1 MGQVRSSMV
10 KYGQVISVS
19 LQEWD
24 CDGLCTCYQNLSNNM
39 FQGFGMKD
47 DERWVCSHGSNMTES
62 WNREHPTGWV
72 ERWHR
77 SDQEDWAAQQHAL
90 VLLRT
95 CITQHNAAPVCPRKV
110 GKTSFHTFP
119 YHGWESTV
127 PMKVA
132 IYWCGYSRIFVQTDQ
147 SLSAAILQTFL
158 YFLQIHRGVLG
169 VPSTTSPLPSEH
181 CGSWRSCDICGTK
194 IWLTSGDI
202 RWDGWVDPVD
212 PVGPGWGD
220 ENGWDATEVAKVNY
234 RCWYI
239 TVVLLQMCEY
249 HWISN
254 VMLWQEWEMRR
265 WMNGGFDFW
274 LSNRW
279 LVDAFF
285 WPRPL
290 AARYVFLP
298 GLKSNFEDELT
309 VFPEGT
315 IHSRKEDSCIPTM
328 QH

>member
-1 MGQVRSSMV
+1 MTIDIIDQLFDCQSGNYGRKKQHMSRISQDVKICQGSSLQVVEAVGQGAYGVVCSAKARCFSHPKLGWANGSSTV
-10 KYGQVISVS
+10 KYDQVISVS

-132 IYWCGYSRIFVQTDQ
+132 YSRIFVQTDQ
-147 SLSAAILQTFL
+147 SLSAAILQMFL

-202 RWDGWVDPVD
+202 RWDGWVDPV
-212 PVGPGWGD
+212 GPGWGD
-220 ENGWDATEVAKVNY
+220 E
-234 RCWYI
+234 
-239 TVVLLQMCEY
+239 
-249 HWISN
+249 
-254 VMLWQEWEMRR
+254 MR
-265 WMNGGFDFW
+265 
-274 LSNRW
+274 LK
-279 LVDAFF
+279 
-285 WPRPL
+285 WPR
-290 AARYVFLP
+290 
-298 GLKSNFEDELT
+298 
-309 VFPEGT
+309 
-315 IHSRKEDSCIPTM
+315 
-328 QH
+328 